1 MANTESKY
9 ANPRLECDVI
19 MKGGITSG
27 VIYPGVLT
35 EFATTYRFRGL
46 GGASA
51 GAIGAAFGAAAELG
65 RRRGGFEKLE
75 QVPTQLRDGALGRL
89 FQPNARTRVLFDVM
103 TDAVAKDAD
112 GGSLPASRRVARA
125 LTHIAARL
133 WPATV
138 VWAII
143 GIVWVVIGA
152 LWGATLAGLVIA
164 SALVL
169 TLIGW
174 VVTVAVLLLR
184 RLSIDGVGNSFG
196 ICTGMHEKGSDGP
209 GFTEWL
215 SDTVDWLAGMP
226 AHTTPLTF
234 GHLKNGLDPEHP
246 EPEHKPISLL
256 MMTSCL
262 SRGRPYELPFRTH
275 EYYFDPVEWRRLFPE
290 YVVSYLEQRADASP
304 DHWDEDDT
312 GLALWNWETEGA
324 KTVVERSDS
333 ETAAAAVTPLAPEDT
348 RLADVGRDDI
358 RAEAGRLAPRSKHP
372 VLRRLPT
379 RDALPVVVAMR
390 MSLSFPALISAV
402 PLWVVRYNRRTR
414 LAQKAHRSGDVGLA
428 TEIGYD
434 YERLWFSDGG
444 LCSNFP
450 IHLFDAPIPSRPTF
464 GINLDRFE
472 SDQQRNPDEG
482 AEFAAD
488 AAVGGVRPWTN
499 YVYARDNKDELAP
512 TYRPIDDGKG
522 GLAAIKAFA
531 LGALDTSRNWQDNA
545 YLKAPGYRD
554 RIIRIRQTRDEG
566 GMNLTMSGEV
576 IQRLVKRGGYAAR
589 ALTRQYTTPVYERK
603 ARNGTVRGFTG
614 WDNHRW
620 IRYRALIGALPTF
633 LAGYR
638 RGHAELAGVD
648 PAHPPS
654 FDVTAR
660 TRALDAV
667 IDAALSALDAQIWTD
682 DALAQKVRDDIAA
695 NPRGSGTLRRTIQL

>member
-1 MANTESKY
+1 
-9 ANPRLECDVI
+9 

-35 EFATTYRFRGL
+35 ELATTYRFRGL

-65 RRRGGFEKLE
+65 RRTGGFERLA
-75 QVPTQLRDGALGRL
+75 QVPHQLRDGALGRL

-103 TDAVAKDAD
+103 TDAVAKNAD

-125 LTHIAARL
+125 LTHIATGL
-133 WPATV
+133 WAATLVWGV
-138 VWAII
+138 V
-143 GIVWVVIGA
+143 GIAWVVAGA
-152 LWGATLAGLVIA
+152 LWGGALTVLVIA
-164 SALVL
+164 SGIVL
-169 TLIGW
+169 ALIGW
-174 VVTVAVLLLR
+174 AVTAALQLLR
-184 RLSIDGVGNSFG
+184 RVGVDGVENSFG
-196 ICTGMHEKGSDGP
+196 ICSGMHEDGGDGP

-215 SDTVDWLAGMP
+215 SDTVDSLAGLA

-246 EPEHKPISLL
+246 DPEHKSISLL

-275 EYYFDPVEWRRLFPE
+275 EYYFDPVEWRRLFPG
-290 YVVSYLEQRADASP
+290 YVVDYLEQHADAP
-304 DHWDEDDT
+304 PEHWDEEDT
-312 GLALWNWETEGA
+312 GLALWDWETETA
-324 KTVVERSDS
+324 QAAVERTAS
-333 ETAAAAVTPLAPEDT
+333 EPAGAVPARPEDPG
-348 RLADVGRDDI
+348 LAEVAREDI
-358 RAEAGRLAPRSKHP
+358 RAEAGRLTPQAAHPR
-372 VLRRLPT
+372 LRRLPT

-402 PLWVVRYNRRTR
+402 PLWVVRYSRRTR
-414 LAQKAHRSGDVGLA
+414 LAQRAHRSGDVDLA

-434 YERLWFSDGG
+434 YEKLWFSDGG

-450 IHLFDAPIPSRPTF
+450 IHLFDAPIPTRPTF

-472 SDQQRNPDEG
+472 SDEQRNPEEG

-488 AAVGGVRPWTN
+488 AAPGGPRPWTN
-499 YVYARDNKDELAP
+499 YVYARDNKDQLAP
-512 TYRPIDDGKG
+512 TYRPIDDGKSG
-522 GLAAIKAFA
+522 IAAIKAFA
-531 LGALDTSRNWQDNA
+531 IGALDTSRNWQDNA

-566 GMNLTMSGEV
+566 GMNLTMSSEV
-576 IQRLVKRGGYAAR
+576 IERLVERGGYAAR
-589 ALTRQYTTPVYERK
+589 ALTRQYTTPVYER
-603 ARNGTVRGFTG
+603 RSPNGTVRTFNG

-620 IRYRALIGALPTF
+620 IRYRALIGVLPQF

-648 PAHPPS
+648 PANPPS
-654 FDVTAR
+654 FAVAAR
-660 TRALDAV
+660 TRELDAV
-667 IDAALSALDAQIWTD
+667 IDEALSALATQIWNED
-682 DALAQKVRDDIAA
+682 ELAQKVRDDIAA
-695 NPRGSGTLRRTIQL
+695 NPRGAGTLRRTVQL